1 MIDSADRCYNGLEV
15 TGKTGDILQEAM
27 DTCWCQIFGPVKFL
41 IIDGDKSIMA
51 SDTKDF
57 LVRKG
62 ISVRTRAP
70 GQHARMIERRGAITR
85 HAMHCIE
92 EQLASESITVSFKTL
107 LPEAIFAGNSLANY
121 GGASPYQARMG
132 HQPSMLPGMT
142 APPNRSD

>member
-1 MIDSADRCYNGLEV
+1 
-15 TGKTGDILQEAM
+15 
-27 DTCWCQIFGPVKFL
+27 
-41 IIDGDKSIMA
+41 MA
-51 SDTKDF
+51 ADTKEF
-57 LVRKG
+57 LARKG

-107 LPEAIFAGNSLANY
+107 LSEAIFAGNSLANY

-132 HQPSMLPGMT
+132 HQPAMLPDMT
-142 APPNRSD
+142 TPPSDLTDGPGRYAHRVREVALQKIIESTAQDRITRANKTLISFSVEPSAEPAAG